1 MNSEPAAKPIII
13 LLVEDNPADVRL
25 TQEALK
31 EGHVLNTLYTV
42 KDGIEAMSFLR
53 REGSYKDM
61 PCPDMIFLDLNLPR
75 KDGREVLKEIKSDE
89 TLRRIPVVVL
99 TTSKAE
105 DDIIQTYSDHANCFI
120 TKPVDLDQFIEVIKS
135 IKEFWVNIVTLPP
148 Q

>member
-1 MNSEPAAKPIII
+1 MNSEPAEKPIII

-31 EGHVLNTLYTV
+31 EGQVLNTLHTV